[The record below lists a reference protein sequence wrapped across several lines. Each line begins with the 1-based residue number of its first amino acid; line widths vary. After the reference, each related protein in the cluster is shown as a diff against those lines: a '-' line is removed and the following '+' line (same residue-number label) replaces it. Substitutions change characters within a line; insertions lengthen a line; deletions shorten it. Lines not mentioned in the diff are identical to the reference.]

1 MSTKEK
7 IINESLNLFNSRT
20 FNMSTTS
27 SIAQKTNILE
37 GSLWYHF
44 NSKNDLVAKHLSL
57 FSDLYFK
64 RMSNTKK
71 NSHIKVIQGLFSVY
85 EVIWDYRYLFRD
97 SFDQLSKTNKA
108 LLAKIS
114 EINQSV
120 DNWVKE
126 TVQHS
131 RDIGILQIKDNDVD
145 SIVEISLIIGRY
157 WLDFSMKK
165 YPKKSNLFLRK
176 KGINL
181 IIKSLHPFLSKD
193 SKQIMDTIYVQI
205 RNVLALL
212 PYL

>member
-7 IINESLNLFNSRT
+7 IINKSLNLFNNKT

-27 SIAQKTNILE
+27 SIAKKSNVLE

-44 NSKNDLVAKHLSL
+44 NSKNDIVAKHLSL
-57 FSDLYFK
+57 FSGLYSNQK
-64 RMSNTKK
+64 ANTKK
-71 NSHIKVIQGLFSVY
+71 NNHLKVIQGLFNVY

-97 SFDQLSKTNKA
+97 SFEQLSKTNKT
-108 LLAKIS
+108 LFDKIA

-120 DNWVKE
+120 DNWAKE
-126 TVQHS
+126 TVLHS
-131 RDIGILQIKDNDVD
+131 RTIGILGIKDNDVD

-165 YPKKSNLFLRK
+165 YPKESNQFLRK

-181 IIKSLHPFLSKD
+181 IIKSLYPYLNKE
-193 SKQIMDTIYVQI
+193 SKQIMDTIYEP
-205 RNVLALL
+205 N
-212 PYL
+212 